1 MPVLAPI
8 RDMKN
13 TSDFAKLVKENVV
26 VTITKNGYSE
36 YYCIS
41 KQKREAE
48 LEEIAKAKLL
58 SRIMLAEEEINN
70 INYEDYDT
78 FSAKIKEEYGI

>member
-13 TSDFAKLVKENVV
+13 TSDFAKLVNDNGV
-26 VTITKNGYSE
+26 VTVTKNGYSE
-36 YYCIS
+36 FYCIS
-41 KQKREAE
+41 KQKREVE

-58 SRIMLAEEEINN
+58 SRIMLAEEEIKNK
-70 INYEDYDT
+70 NYDDYDT